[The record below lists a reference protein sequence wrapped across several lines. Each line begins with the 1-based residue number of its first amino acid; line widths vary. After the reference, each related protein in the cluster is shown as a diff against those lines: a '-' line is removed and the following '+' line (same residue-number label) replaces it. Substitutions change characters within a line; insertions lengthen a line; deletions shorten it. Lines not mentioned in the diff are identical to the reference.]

1 MSDNPIDEILHARSV
16 AVVGASPTGN
26 WGGGGFL
33 AGLVNYDFK
42 GKIYPVNPK
51 YTEAMGQKVYPS
63 LLDIPDKVDY
73 VISCVSANR
82 VLEILEQAVQK
93 EAKAAHLFTARL
105 AETGREEGIETER
118 KILELSKNSGMRLI
132 GPNCMGIYSP
142 ADGIAFHGDFPK
154 ECGPIGLVSQS
165 GMLAREIVK
174 NSPLR
179 GVYFSKVFSYGNA
192 IDLDETDFLDYLADD
207 PETNVILCYIEGT
220 KDGPGLFKSL
230 KYAASRKPVV
240 VLKGGRGTSGER
252 ATASHTASL
261 AGSSGTWE
269 ALITQT
275 GAVMADSVEELIDL
289 AVTFRFLPPVKGNKV
304 GVAGGAG
311 GSSVLAAD
319 ACERAGLDVVPL
331 SEGFRQ
337 ELKAR
342 GVSVWDW
349 LGNPADLSIRE
360 DDSLSV
366 GLVLEMMAKDPDFD
380 LLIAIMGMPGGP
392 PGKPGLSPEEMMKQ
406 QYRLEVTRSK
416 PFLGVV
422 ADKSLGVDDDDF
434 EWKGLCRTRTSLI
447 NLGVPFYPT
456 IKRAAMAAR
465 KAYEYYQRS
474 NNE

>member
-1 MSDNPIDEILHARSV
+1 MSKNPIDEILNARSI
-16 AVVGASPTGN
+16 AIVGASPTGN

-51 YTEAMGQKVYPS
+51 YTKAMGQKVYPS
-63 LLDIPDKVDY
+63 LLDVPGEVDY

-82 VLEILEQAVQK
+82 VLEVLEQAVQK
-93 EAKAAHLFTARL
+93 EVKAAHLFTARL
-105 AETGREEGIETER
+105 AETGREEGLETER
-118 KILELSKNSGMRLI
+118 KILELSRKSGMRLI

-142 ADGIAFHGDFPK
+142 ANGIAFHGDFPK
-154 ECGPIGLVSQS
+154 ECGPVGLISQS

-179 GVYFSKVFSYGNA
+179 GVYFSKVFSYGNG
-192 IDLDETDFLDYLADD
+192 IDLNETDFLDYLADD
-207 PETNVILCYIEGT
+207 QGTSVILCYIEGT
-220 KDGPGLFKSL
+220 NNGHKLLNSL
-230 KYAASRKPVV
+230 KYAAARKPVV
-240 VLKGGRGTSGER
+240 VLKGGKGQSGER

-261 AGSSGTWE
+261 AGNSETWNT
-269 ALITQT
+269 LVTQT
-275 GAVMADSVEELIDL
+275 GAVMADSIEELIDL
-289 AVTFRFLPPVKGNKV
+289 AVTFRFLPPVKGNRV

-319 ACERAGLDVVPL
+319 ASEKAGLDVVPL
-331 SEGFRQ
+331 SDDFRQ
-337 ELKAR
+337 ELKAQ

-392 PGKPGLSPEEMMKQ
+392 PGKPWLSPEETMKQ
-406 QYRLEVTRSK
+406 QYRLEVTRTK
-416 PFLGVV
+416 PFLSVV
-422 ADKSLGVDDDDF
+422 ADKSLGIDDTDDF

-447 NLGVPFYPT
+447 NLGIPFYPT
-456 IKRAAMAAR
+456 IQRAAVAAR
-465 KAYEYYQRS
+465 KAYQYYQRLD
-474 NNE
+474 

>member
-1 MSDNPIDEILHARSV
+1 MSNNPIDEILHARSI
-16 AVVGASPTGN
+16 AIVGASPTGN

-51 YTEAMGQKVYPS
+51 YKEAMGQKVYPS
-63 LLDIPDKVDY
+63 LLDIPDQVDY
-73 VISCVSANR
+73 VISCVSANN

-93 EAKAAHLFTARL
+93 KAKAAHLFTARL

-118 KILELSKNSGMRLI
+118 KILELSRKSGMRLL

-142 ADGIAFHGDFPK
+142 ADGIAFHGDFPR
-154 ECGPIGLVSQS
+154 ECGQVGLVSQS

-192 IDLDETDFLDYLADD
+192 IDLNETDFLDYLADD
-207 PETNVILCYIEGT
+207 PETSVILCYIEGT
-220 KDGPGLFKSL
+220 QDGPGLFRSL
-230 KYAASRKPVV
+230 KHAATCKPVV
-240 VLKGGRGTSGER
+240 VLKGGRGQSGAR

-261 AGSSGTWE
+261 AGSFSTWE
-269 ALITQT
+269 ALLAQT

-289 AVTFRFLPPVKGNKV
+289 AAAFRFLPPIQGKRA

-311 GSSVLAAD
+311 GSSVLAGD
-319 ACERAGLDVVPL
+319 ACEKAGLEVIPL
-331 SEGFRQ
+331 SDGFRQ
-337 ELKAR
+337 ALKEQ

-366 GLVLEMMAKDPDFD
+366 GLILEMMAKDADFD

-392 PGKPGLSPEEMMKQ
+392 PGTPGLSPEEMMKQ
-406 QYRLEVTRSK
+406 QYRLEVTRTK

-422 ADKSLGVDDDDF
+422 ADKSLGADDNGDF

-447 NLGVPFYPT
+447 NLEVPFFPT
-456 IKRAAMAAR
+456 IQRAAGAAM
-465 KAYEYYQRS
+465 KVYGYYQRL
-474 NNE
+474 NK